1 MLRNKTLNLIV
12 GGLVI
17 IFLAMQF
24 VPFGIIA
31 TVVGYSSDHTNP
43 PVVMEPKW
51 SSPEVRQLAVRAC
64 YDCHSNETN
73 WPWYSHIAPVSW
85 SIYDHVVNGREFI
98 NFSDWCRSEG
108 QSSDGFADEM
118 ESKGMPL
125 SDYTKLH
132 PGAVLTEAENKTLTT
147 ELIRLDSEYK
157 ASCP

>member
-31 TVVGYSSDHTNP
+31 TVVDYSSDHTNP

-85 SIYDHVVNGREFI
+85 SVYDHVVNGREFI

-157 ASCP
+157 TSCP